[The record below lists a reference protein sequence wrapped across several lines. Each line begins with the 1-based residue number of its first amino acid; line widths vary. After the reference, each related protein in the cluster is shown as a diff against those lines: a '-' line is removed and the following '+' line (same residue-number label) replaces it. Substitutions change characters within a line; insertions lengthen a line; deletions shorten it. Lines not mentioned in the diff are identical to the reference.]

1 MYSVSQDYLDAL
13 DLPVRTYKL
22 AGTVGGV
29 SFDESNVLSIE
40 ISNQV
45 SEGSEIK
52 LGSVY
57 IGELTASFY
66 GVAGIARG
74 SWVGKKI
81 ILSEGLMLADSSF
94 EYVPLGVYTIA
105 EANHTQEGVDVVAY
119 DAMTAFDKVITGF
132 TMTTSRPYYLLW
144 LACDECG
151 VTRGFTQADIEALP
165 NGTEFLSL
173 YGENDIETFRDLVSW
188 VAQTLGCVATID
200 RSGHLS
206 IRQYSMT
213 PAATI
218 DETHRFTGCQFSDFT
233 CKYTGMAVVDIE
245 SQTTVYK
252 NVSPDDGLTYSLGS
266 NPFVQG
272 HFERVQTIIDSFSY
286 VALVPFSAQ
295 MLGGA
300 IYDLCDCLT
309 FSGGIAGGA
318 TCGVMGYTWKYNG
331 AYSVN
336 GFGSNPAL
344 ANAKSKTDKSIAG
357 LVSTADADLVRRYH
371 YTNVNGLTIADGE
384 TKQITYLHFF
394 ASGTTWLAFQAEVKH
409 TAATTETASGDVYT
423 DNDLVLTADIYING
437 ELQDYH
443 PVDTEDD
450 GVRLLHLSNMYELQ
464 AGGTE
469 FEVRLTCSGGSV
481 TILAEAINAYLFGV
495 KLEDPEIESIVV
507 QQMPDT
513 VTFFVGN
520 TFDWTGIQ
528 VDAVYNSGVH
538 TDVTA
543 EATIEPQAGE
553 EATEDMIGTLPVEVS
568 WEDGDNLFTTSFDA
582 EVRSLYQVL
591 RQNDNHYLWSSSSSS
606 IDNGVYYREIN
617 GQVYAFTERI
627 TWASTSSFGVAIRH
641 LPVSFD
647 ADMRPETPFYIY
659 ESDITEYFNYSG
671 YYASKYAVINIAR
684 FWVGDKWYA
693 FPAERLVPSV
703 GTVNPVSCYDILTDT
718 ATDVPVTITADGI
731 PALTNSSIRSITLH
745 QDGYKDILQSG
756 AYVCFP
762 YVSYSYTDAGNTVW
776 GYGQAYME
784 LNDSGITLRI
794 IPNADTVRKRGAS
807 IWSGMNSYALN
818 NNLLFSWDTATKT
831 MTVWEWTFDTTN
843 LIQYTAKYTMTFA
856 DAPATFSEGG
866 FSFTYYGGQKEYY
879 LISATFSSGLF
890 RELYSATDGE
900 DFEVDETPPAGMWF
914 APQGV
919 YIYMELDSRQFTKVW
934 LHYSNDLFTWKKALA
949 LMPSSEVA
957 LSIATIPDYAYGE
970 YLLTHVYGGVGIDDL
985 NRATTIVFEEDIT

>member
-22 AGTVGGV
+22 AGTIGGV

-66 GVAGIARG
+66 GVTGIARG
-74 SWVGKKI
+74 SWVGKTI
-81 ILSEGLMLADSSF
+81 VLSEGLMLADNSF
-94 EYVPLGVYTIA
+94 EYVPLGVFTIA

-132 TMTTSRPYYLLW
+132 TMTTARPYYLLW
-144 LACDECG
+144 LACDECN
-151 VTRGFTQADIEALP
+151 VTKGFTQADIEALP

-200 RSGHLS
+200 RSGHLA

-272 HFERVQTIIDSFSY
+272 HFERVQTIIDSFSD

-309 FSGGIAGGA
+309 FSGGIADGA

-331 AYSVN
+331 AYSVS
-336 GFGSNPAL
+336 GYGSNPAL

-409 TAATTETASGDVYT
+409 TAETTETTSGDVYT
-423 DNDLVLTADIYING
+423 DRDLVLTADIYING

-469 FEVRLTCSGGSV
+469 FEVRLTCSGGFV
-481 TILAEAINAYLFGV
+481 TIPAEAINAYLFGV

-507 QQMPDT
+507 QEMPDT

-582 EVRSLYQVL
+582 EVRSLYQVY
-591 RQNDNHYLWSSSSSS
+591 RQNDGHYLWSSSGSS
-606 IDNGVYYREIN
+606 IDDGIYYKEIN
-617 GQVYAFTERI
+617 DQVYAFSEKV
-627 TWASTSSFGVAIRH
+627 TWASTSSFGIALKHITVD
-641 LPVSFD
+641 FD
-647 ADMRPETPFYIY
+647 EDMRPTTPFYWDV
-659 ESDITEYFNYSG
+659 SSITEAFSFTG
-671 YYASKYAVINIAR
+671 YYVSQYAQIVIDR
-684 FWVGDKWYA
+684 FWADGKWYVL
-693 FPAERLVPSV
+693 PTEKICPSA
-703 GTVNPVSCYDILTDT
+703 GTLNPVGCYDVLTDS
-718 ATDVPVTITADGI
+718 ASYVPITISADGL
-731 PALTNSSIRSITLH
+731 PALTNSTITSLGVH
-745 QDGYKDILQSG
+745 SDGYKDVLQQGS
-756 AYVCFP
+756 YVIFP
-762 YVSYSYTDAGNTVW
+762 RVDYSYTYGSGTASGW
-776 GYGQAYME
+776 GQAYME

-794 IPNADTVRKRGAS
+794 FPNQQLARKRGGDWFWRYDEQNRLLYS
-807 IWSGMNSYALN
+807 WNS
-818 NNLLFSWDTATKT
+818 STKVF
-831 MTVWEWTFDTTN
+831 TVWDWTFDTTN
-843 LIQYTAKYTMTFA
+843 LLQYVEKHSMTFA
-856 DAPATFSEGG
+856 DAPTGFGEGG
-866 FSFTYYGGQKEYY
+866 FRFLHYGGEKDYY
-879 LISATFSSGLF
+879 RVTAIYSIGSTLQWM
-890 RELYSATDGE
+890 YSAADNE
-900 DFEVDETPPAGMWF
+900 DFEQTEEISHVGRWF
-914 APQGV
+914 APQGA
-919 YIYMELDSRQFTKVW
+919 YICMELGSEYLTNVW
-934 LHYSNDLFTWKKALA
+934 LYYSKDLFNWKKALA
-949 LMPSSEVA
+949 IVPVAESGTQISS
-957 LSIATIPDYAYGE
+957 IPDFAYGE
-970 YLLTHVYGGVGIDDL
+970 YLLTHVYSGGGIDIY
-985 NRATTIVFEEDIT
+985 NRAATVVFEEDIT